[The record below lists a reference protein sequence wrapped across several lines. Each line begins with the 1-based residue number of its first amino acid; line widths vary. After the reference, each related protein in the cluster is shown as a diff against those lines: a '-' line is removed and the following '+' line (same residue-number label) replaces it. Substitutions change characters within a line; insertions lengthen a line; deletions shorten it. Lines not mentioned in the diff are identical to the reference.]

1 MQYALAQKYICLQ
14 CIFRKDSKQR
24 KNIIVLDVIEITPT
38 KANYNFKF
46 RFAAR
51 EVIDLLENVT
61 DIFKDAQKT
70 YVVGK
75 GLTRTGVQQLGAK
88 LAAMTIGDLE
98 AFLDMSNL
106 DAVEVHQIITDLIE
120 LATTLVR
127 T

>member
-1 MQYALAQKYICLQ
+1 M
-14 CIFRKDSKQR
+14 
-24 KNIIVLDVIEITPT
+24 IEITHT